1 MDYVENVSQQQK
13 NIFAKNL
20 KYWCERKNI
29 TQTDIVVKF
38 NLSASTVSDWFNAK
52 KFPRI
57 DKIQMLADYPGILKS
72 DLIEEKNFNSIE
84 NSAYFR
90 VMQTAK
96 EKGYTPEDLNLALE
110 FLDRAR
116 KRDSKDEN

>member
-1 MDYVENVSQQQK
+1 MENDSQQQR

-20 KYWCERKNI
+20 KYWCERKKI
-29 TQTDIVVKF
+29 TQTDIVEKF

-57 DKIQMLADYPGILKS
+57 DKIQMLADYLGILKS
-72 DLIEEKNFNSIE
+72 DLIEEKNPDFVE
-84 NSAYFR
+84 NNAYFR

-96 EKGYTPEDLNLALE
+96 EKGYTPEDLQLAMD

-116 KRDSKDEN
+116 KRDNKDEN